1 MSLIT
6 RREICALAA
15 VMPLGAIASSAQA
28 AQAKAGAEES
38 KKAELSVLLFPGFE
52 TIDAMGP
59 VEMFGNLRDFSMR
72 FVSLEGGVVK
82 SAQDLPVMT
91 EKFGIENASPLLLVP
106 GAAPAFLPKDPR
118 FFEMLKAAAQKAD
131 CVLTVC
137 TGSLS

>member
-52 TIDAMGP
+52 TCKSSKDHSKPRNEVDTSLKSP
-59 VEMFGNLRDFSMR
+59 V
-72 FVSLEGGVVK
+72 
-82 SAQDLPVMT
+82 
-91 EKFGIENASPLLLVP
+91 
-106 GAAPAFLPKDPR
+106 
-118 FFEMLKAAAQKAD
+118 
-131 CVLTVC
+131 
-137 TGSLS
+137 

>member
-15 VMPLGAIASSAQA
+15 VMPLGAIASPAQA
-28 AQAKAGAEES
+28 FLAKDGAEKS
-38 KKAELSVLLFPGFE
+38 PKAELSVLLFPGFE

-82 SAQDLPVMT
+82 SARALPVMT
-91 EKFGIENASPLLLVP
+91 E
-106 GAAPAFLPKDPR
+106 
-118 FFEMLKAAAQKAD
+118 
-131 CVLTVC
+131 
-137 TGSLS
+137 